1 MRVIYTGPID
11 RVAVT
16 DPTSRREIEAE
27 RGQPIDVPDQL
38 GASLI
43 TQDTWDKA
51 PAVKARAVKADEAGE
66 DGS

>member
-11 RVAVT
+11 RVVIT
-16 DPTSRREIEAE
+16 DPATRREIEAE
-27 RGQPIDVPDQL
+27 RGQPVDVPDPL

-51 PAVKARAVKADEAGE
+51 PPPKARAVKADEAGE
-66 DGS
+66 DRS